1 MDYLAVISVVFYL
14 FGGLLASRQLFSTQA
29 KLNYQII
36 VASLIALAAH
46 ATWLYQHIFLIE
58 GQDLPILNVVSLVSF
73 ISAFLSL
80 IISKKLNTGILLP
93 IVYGFNIINFI
104 AVVHLPSHYITNLEN
119 NPEIGSHIILA
130 LLAYAVMSIASLFAL
145 LLAYVNYRLKQHISL
160 TNTLNIPP
168 LMTLE
173 KSLFQFILIGFAL
186 LTCTLITGFIF
197 LDDMFAPQNAHKAV
211 LSIIAWIIYAVLL
224 WGHFR
229 QGWRGRLVIYITII
243 GSSFLTLAYFGSR
256 IVREIILLR

>member
-14 FGGLLASRQLFSTQA
+14 LSGLLASRQLFSTQE

-36 VASLIALAAH
+36 VVSLIALSAH

-73 ISAFLSL
+73 IIALLSL

-119 NPEIGSHIILA
+119 NPE
-130 LLAYAVMSIASLFAL
+130 
-145 LLAYVNYRLKQHISL
+145 
-160 TNTLNIPP
+160 
-168 LMTLE
+168 
-173 KSLFQFILIGFAL
+173 
-186 LTCTLITGFIF
+186 
-197 LDDMFAPQNAHKAV
+197 
-211 LSIIAWIIYAVLL
+211 
-224 WGHFR
+224 
-229 QGWRGRLVIYITII
+229 
-243 GSSFLTLAYFGSR
+243 
-256 IVREIILLR
+256 